1 MGAGATAAMSMM
13 WWSLFNK
20 MGWPVHYVALLLVIR
35 VSMISLQ
42 LSVSPNLPR
51 LIFKISWDIIFA
63 LGLIGL
69 MGHVLISNYL
79 ENRKKPEVTQSL

>member
-1 MGAGATAAMSMM
+1 MGAGATVAMSMM

-35 VSMISLQ
+35 VAMISLQ

-63 LGLIGL
+63 LGLLGMMSHI
-69 MGHVLISNYL
+69 LIYNYL
-79 ENRKKPEVTQSL
+79 ESRNKTEVSQSL